1 MAATTSSSSAS
12 APPPSSSSASSS
24 PKAKPMP
31 PQFSLD
37 KAIRSNILALL
48 PYRCARD
55 DYSEG
60 ILLDANENA
69 LGHALPPAATLA
81 PFDDLDLHR
90 YPSPTHYDVKQRLCQ
105 LRNVPSVDHFFL
117 GVGSDEVIDLLY
129 RITCVPGK
137 DRVLVCPPTYGMY
150 GVCAQINDV
159 EVVKVNL
166 DVEGGA
172 FRPKVDEINRTLS
185 EAASTPNPIKLVFL
199 CSPGNPTG
207 TLISLD
213 DIRAVL
219 SNPDYQGLVVVDEA
233 YIDFAGEDKSAVRL
247 LVEEGWSNLVVM
259 QTLSK
264 GFGLAAIRL
273 GIAISS
279 PEIIQVLNNIKAP
292 YNISTPTASLALRAL
307 SPTGLSLFRRNIQT
321 LLENRQFLLTE
332 LPKLDGIVGIL
343 GANEANFVLAQVGN
357 SRTRVPDNVKAKRAY
372 THMAEEDKVVVRFRG
387 TEYGCEGAL
396 RITVGTREEC
406 ERVLEKLRLVLRDDE

>member
-1 MAATTSSSSAS
+1 MAPTASSSSAS
-12 APPPSSSSASSS
+12 ASPP
-24 PKAKPMP
+24 KP
-31 PQFSLD
+31 PQFALD

-60 ILLDANENA
+60 VLLDANENA
-69 LGHALPPAATLA
+69 LGHALPPAAAPDAADAATDA

-105 LRNVPSVDHFFL
+105 LRNVPSVDNFFL

-129 RITCVPGK
+129 RIACVPAK

-166 DVEGGA
+166 DVERGA
-172 FRPKVDEINRTLS
+172 FRPRVDEVRLVLSRCREPLLCFSGRRSTEPALFTCISPLQINRTLS
-185 EAASTPNPIKLVFL
+185 EAASSPNPIKLVFL

-233 YIDFAGEDKSAVRL
+233 YIDFAGADKSAVRL
-247 LVEEGWSNLVVM
+247 LVDEGWSNLVVM

-264 GFGLAAIRL
+264 GFGLAAIRW
-273 GIAISS
+273 
-279 PEIIQVLNNIKAP
+279 
-292 YNISTPTASLALRAL
+292 
-307 SPTGLSLFRRNIQT
+307 
-321 LLENRQFLLTE
+321 
-332 LPKLDGIVGIL
+332 
-343 GANEANFVLAQVGN
+343 
-357 SRTRVPDNVKAKRAY
+357 
-372 THMAEEDKVVVRFRG
+372 
-387 TEYGCEGAL
+387 
-396 RITVGTREEC
+396 
-406 ERVLEKLRLVLRDDE
+406 VLE